1 MVELDIV
8 VENWV
13 HASVKSHKHATEKLS
28 VVNGD
33 THDRETHGWRRSEG
47 RASREQAQGPPCC
60 RMGMVGSSMVELGEL
75 EEYFVVGEASA
86 PGA

>member
-1 MVELDIV
+1 MVELDV
-8 VENWV
+8 VVDNWV

-33 THDRETHGWRRSEG
+33 THDRETHGWWQSEG
-47 RASREQAQGPPCC
+47 REQAQGPPCC
-60 RMGMVGSSMVELGEL
+60 RMGTVGSSMVELGEL